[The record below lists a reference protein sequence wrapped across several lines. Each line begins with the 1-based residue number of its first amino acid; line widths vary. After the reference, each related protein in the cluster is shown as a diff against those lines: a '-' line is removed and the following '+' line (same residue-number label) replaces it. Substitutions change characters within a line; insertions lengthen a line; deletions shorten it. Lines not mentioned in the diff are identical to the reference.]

1 MHEPRNGLPAAVK
14 MWPTPTTNPVGGKNI
29 DLVDKTGNPPEHPNQ
44 RFFDKRT
51 GRLVQKGLET
61 VAKMWPTP
69 RATEYKNPGMSRSKR
84 EKGMPPEN
92 LTEAVK
98 MWPPPTASDH
108 KGSGQT
114 GTMRDRLDYAAERPQ
129 KERISGQLNPQWVEW
144 LMGFPDAWTDLED

>member
-61 VAKMWPTP
+61 VAKMWPSPDANCYKGGARRRQLTDPAAGVTP
-69 RATEYKNPGMSRSKR
+69 NG
-84 EKGMPPEN
+84 
-92 LTEAVK
+92 
-98 MWPPPTASDH
+98 
-108 KGSGQT
+108 
-114 GTMRDRLDYAAERPQ
+114 
-129 KERISGQLNPQWVEW
+129 GQLNPQWVEW